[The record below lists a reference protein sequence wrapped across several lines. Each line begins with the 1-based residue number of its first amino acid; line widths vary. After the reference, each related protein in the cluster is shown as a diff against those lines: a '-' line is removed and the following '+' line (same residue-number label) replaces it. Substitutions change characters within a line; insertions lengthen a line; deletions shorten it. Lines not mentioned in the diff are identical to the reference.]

1 MEKEETKKER
11 AKKIAKEKV
20 DFIRHLIVYVFVII
34 ILAVINNVTNPGGYQ
49 WWLWPAGFWGLFVLI
64 NFLKTYAFHGGRVKR
79 FEEKLTK
86 KELKKME
93 GDE

>member
-20 DFIRHLIVYVFVII
+20 DFIRHLIVYVVVII
-34 ILAVINNVTNPGGYQ
+34 ILAVINNVTNTGGYQ

-86 KELKKME
+86 KELEKME